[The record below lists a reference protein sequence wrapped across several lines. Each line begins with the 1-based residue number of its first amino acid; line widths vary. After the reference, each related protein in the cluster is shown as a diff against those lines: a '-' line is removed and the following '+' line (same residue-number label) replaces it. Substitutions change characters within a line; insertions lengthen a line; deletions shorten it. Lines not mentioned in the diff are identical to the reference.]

1 MVLIA
6 QSDSREHPWIDLS
19 PTRSSKTP
27 LSYLVDEVAP
37 GETLF
42 VSFGFVDW
50 NHTPGFDF
58 FGRLKKLETILGR
71 RNNRLLLRDVQ
82 NAWYHRGVEGLGAN
96 VDEVAGSLNALI
108 RGIAPSPS
116 KTVFI
121 GQSMGAY
128 AAVMFGALIGADQAV
143 AFGPLSTLDPATSL
157 LYHDRRWLPVMEDL
171 QRSPPPVVYAD
182 LPSLC
187 RYGKMTGPIDIVFGT
202 KPDAEGTVESVNL
215 DALHAH
221 RLAAAPN
228 VRLHPVPES
237 DHTVVKYLSDH
248 GLMDEML
255 IGLVFPEVDFRTQR
269 VQNPDV

>member
-1 MVLIA
+1 MDLNPVPLTDEVLKTTDRSVLI
-6 QSDSREHPWIDLS
+6 
-19 PTRSSKTP
+19 
-27 LSYLVDEVAP
+27 DEIAP
-37 GETLF
+37 GEVLF

-58 FGRLKKLETILGR
+58 FGRLKKLEAILGR
-71 RNNRLLLRDVQ
+71 RNNRLLVRDVG
-82 NAWYHRGVEGLGAN
+82 NAWYHRGVEGLGTN
-96 VDEVAGSLNALI
+96 VDEVAEGLDALI
-108 RGIAPSPS
+108 REISPP
-116 KTVFI
+116 KTVFL

-128 AAVMFGALIGADQAV
+128 AAVMFGALIGTDQVV
-143 AFGPLSTLDPATSL
+143 AFGPLSTLDPAAAL

-171 QRSPPPVVYAD
+171 QKRPPPVVYAD

-187 RYGKMTGPIDIVFGT
+187 RHGKMQGPIDIVFGT

-237 DHTVVKYLSDH
+237 DHTVVKYLADN
-248 GLMDEML
+248 GLMDDLL
-255 IGLVFPEVDFRTQR
+255 IELVYGSSKGGGH
-269 VQNPDV
+269 